1 VTGWSSASGAALAGL
16 ADGVGAA
23 GGEDAAAGEGA
34 AGEGAA
40 GEGAA
45 GSGVAAAAGRR
56 GAAAARW
63 PAPEVRVSPT
73 PSPVMASNP
82 AAATTAD
89 RKLTSSIRA

>member
-1 VTGWSSASGAALAGL
+1 VTGWSSASGATLVGL
-16 ADGVGAA
+16 ADGEGAA
-23 GGEDAAAGEGA
+23 GGEDA
-34 AGEGAA
+34 AA

-45 GSGVAAAAGRR
+45 GSGVAAAAGRS

-63 PAPEVRVSPT
+63 PAPEVRVSPM

-82 AAATTAD
+82 AAVTTAD

>member
-1 VTGWSSASGAALAGL
+1 VTGWSSASGATLAGL

-23 GGEDAAAGEGA
+23 GGEDAA

>member
-1 VTGWSSASGAALAGL
+1 MTGWSSASGATLAGL
-16 ADGVGAA
+16 AGGEGAA
-23 GGEDAAAGEGA
+23 GGEDAA

-45 GSGVAAAAGRR
+45 GSGVAAAAGRS

-63 PAPEVRVSPT
+63 PEPEVTVNPM

-82 AAATTAD
+82 AAVTTAD